1 MPIEAIVQTIA
12 KELRACP
19 FLKGVVLGGSRAT
32 GCATESSD
40 IDIGLYYEGAI
51 DYGQLNAIAQRL
63 DDAHRE
69 NLVCREGEWGNWV
82 NCGGWLVINGV
93 HVDWILR
100 DCARVKRILA
110 SSEAGQFS
118 AHYQTGHPHAFL
130 DVMYRGELACC
141 KILYAADEEFAATKR
156 QAERYPAALKRALAD
171 FFSFESEFSCALAEK
186 SASSEDISYVTGHA
200 FRAVSALNQVLFAL
214 NEQWCLNEKKAVF
227 RIDGLPIAPE
237 NYSQT
242 ITAIFRQIALS
253 PEQGTQRLRALC
265 EEVAALRAGHK

>member
-1 MPIEAIVQTIA
+1 GACGDGKDMPPIRRKSCLPPGRPHVIIHTQTGKGGVTMPIEAIVQTIA

-40 IDIGLYYEGAI
+40 IDVGLYYEGTI

-110 SSEAGQFS
+110 SSETGQF
-118 AHYQTGHPHAFL
+118 
-130 DVMYRGELACC
+130 
-141 KILYAADEEFAATKR
+141 
-156 QAERYPAALKRALAD
+156 
-171 FFSFESEFSCALAEK
+171 
-186 SASSEDISYVTGHA
+186 
-200 FRAVSALNQVLFAL
+200 
-214 NEQWCLNEKKAVF
+214 
-227 RIDGLPIAPE
+227 
-237 NYSQT
+237 
-242 ITAIFRQIALS
+242 
-253 PEQGTQRLRALC
+253 
-265 EEVAALRAGHK
+265 

>member
-40 IDIGLYYEGAI
+40 IDVGLYYEGAV

-69 NLVCREGEWGNWV
+69 TLVCREGEWGNWV

-110 SSEAGQFS
+110 TSEAGQFS

-130 DVMYRGELACC
+130 DVMYPWELACC
-141 KILYAADEEFAATKR
+141 
-156 QAERYPAALKRALAD
+156 
-171 FFSFESEFSCALAEK
+171 
-186 SASSEDISYVTGHA
+186 
-200 FRAVSALNQVLFAL
+200 
-214 NEQWCLNEKKAVF
+214 
-227 RIDGLPIAPE
+227 
-237 NYSQT
+237 
-242 ITAIFRQIALS
+242 
-253 PEQGTQRLRALC
+253 
-265 EEVAALRAGHK
+265 

>member
-40 IDIGLYYEGAI
+40 IDVGLYYEGTI

-118 AHYQTGHPHAFL
+118 AHY
-130 DVMYRGELACC
+130 
-141 KILYAADEEFAATKR
+141 
-156 QAERYPAALKRALAD
+156 
-171 FFSFESEFSCALAEK
+171 
-186 SASSEDISYVTGHA
+186 
-200 FRAVSALNQVLFAL
+200 
-214 NEQWCLNEKKAVF
+214 
-227 RIDGLPIAPE
+227 
-237 NYSQT
+237 
-242 ITAIFRQIALS
+242 
-253 PEQGTQRLRALC
+253 
-265 EEVAALRAGHK
+265 

>member
-1 MPIEAIVQTIA
+1 MPIEAILQTITR
-12 KELRACP
+12 ELRGCP
-19 FLKGVVLGGSRAT
+19 FLKGIVLGGSRAT
-32 GCATESSD
+32 GCASEGSD
-40 IDIGLYYEGAI
+40 IDIGLYYEGI
-51 DYGQLNAIAQRL
+51 DYARLNAIAQRL

-110 SSEAGQFS
+110 SSEGGQFS

-130 DVMYRGELACC
+130 DVMYRGELASC
-141 KILYAADEEFAATKR
+141 KILHAADEEFTAMKK
-156 QAERYPAALKRALAD
+156 QAERYPVALKRALAD
-171 FFSFESEFSCALAEK
+171 FFSFESGFSCALAEK
-186 SASSEDISYVTGHA
+186 SAASGDISYVTGHA

-227 RIDGLPIAPE
+227 RIDGFSIAPE
-237 NYSQT
+237 QYSQSVA
-242 ITAIFRQIALS
+242 AIFRQIALS
-253 PEQGTQRLRALC
+253 PAQGVQSLRALC
-265 EEVAALRAGHK
+265 EEVSALRAKQK

>member
-100 DCARVKRILA
+100 DSARVKRILA

-156 QAERYPAALKRALAD
+156 QAERYPAALKRALA
-171 FFSFESEFSCALAEK
+171 AK
-186 SASSEDISYVTGHA
+186 GVK
-200 FRAVSALNQVLFAL
+200 VLFIL
-214 NEQWCLNEKKAVF
+214 PF
-227 RIDGLPIAPE
+227 MDGKLLTSVDSYGI
-237 NYSQT
+237 
-242 ITAIFRQIALS
+242 L
-253 PEQGTQRLRALC
+253 
-265 EEVAALRAGHK
+265 